1 MLDEDASDYD
11 DDGWMDGWMDMD
23 DGLLLPF
30 RGLVVWDYGIVLW
43 NNVVFGLHR
52 WLYTSYIICSLFF
65 VSKEEEMMG
74 SRILVVACMYTTERN
89 IYQELAVWKLSR
101 WICLLLAD
109 YLAVVGRKMRL
120 VILPMG
126 G

>member
-1 MLDEDASDYD
+1 
-11 DDGWMDGWMDMD
+11 MDMD

-30 RGLVVWDYGIVLW
+30 RGLVVWDDGVVLW

-74 SRILVVACMYTTERN
+74 SRILVVACMYP
-89 IYQELAVWKLSR
+89 IYIYVSYNRTKHIPRISSMETFQVD
-101 WICLLLAD
+101 LLA
-109 YLAVVGRKMRL
+109 AC
-120 VILPMG
+120 
-126 G
+126 